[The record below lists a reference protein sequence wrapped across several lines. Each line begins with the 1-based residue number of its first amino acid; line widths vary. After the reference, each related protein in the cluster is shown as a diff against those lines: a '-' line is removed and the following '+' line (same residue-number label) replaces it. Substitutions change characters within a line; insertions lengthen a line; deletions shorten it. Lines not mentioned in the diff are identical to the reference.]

1 VRKRWQIAVLLVLT
15 ALPVMS
21 FILRGMSRAPALPA
35 SAAVAAH
42 PIPGLPGLGGP
53 FTLTDQD
60 GKTRTDQEFSGK
72 LLLVTFGF
80 TGCSSICPL
89 QMQKV
94 SEALAE
100 IPPEV
105 ASRVVPLFISIDPVG
120 DTPESMRRFL
130 AAYHPSIIGLTG
142 SEAQIDTLL
151 RDYHVYIGDR
161 ASTSSGPNTGD
172 IEHSDMQYL
181 MGPDGKFLTLILP
194 NASASDIAARLN
206 KYAAG
211 TSRPS

>member
-1 VRKRWQIAVLLVLT
+1 VKKRWQIAILLVLT
-15 ALPVMS
+15 ALPATS
-21 FILRGMSRAPALPA
+21 FILRGMSRAPAQPKP
-35 SAAVAAH
+35 AAVPVQ

-60 GKTRTDQEFSGK
+60 GKTRTDQEFRGK

-100 IPPEV
+100 IPPDV
-105 ASRVVPLFISIDPVG
+105 ASRVVPLFISIDPIG
-120 DTPESMRRFL
+120 DTPQGMRRFL

-151 RDYHVYIGDR
+151 HDYHVHIGDR
-161 ASTSSGPNTGD
+161 ASASETGD

-181 MGPDGKFLTLILP
+181 MGPDGNFLTLILP
-194 NASASDIAARLN
+194 NASASDIAARLG

-211 TSRPS
+211 TLRPA

>member
-1 VRKRWQIAVLLVLT
+1 VRQRWQIAALVVLA
-15 ALPVMS
+15 ALPVTS
-21 FILRGMSRAPALPA
+21 FILRGVSHAPGQPA
-35 SAAVAAH
+35 SAAVSAQ
-42 PIPGLPGLGGP
+42 PIPGLPGLGAP

-60 GKTRTDQEFSGK
+60 GRTRTDQEFRGK

-94 SEALAE
+94 SEALSE

-105 ASRVVPLFISIDPVG
+105 ASRAVPLFISIDPIG
-120 DTPESMRRFL
+120 DTPEGMKRFL

-142 SEAQIDTLL
+142 GQAQIDTLL
-151 RDYHVYIGDR
+151 RAYHVHVGNR
-161 ASTSSGPNTGD
+161 SSTSDTGD

-194 NASASDIAARLN
+194 DASASDIAARLN